1 MRLVLGS
8 MTGWVG
14 FALRTKTFNVL
25 PGRPAATERG
35 GHGTRG
41 GWRDKIEADNSNN
54 SARCAEA
61 KAASF
66 LACRQP
72 QQFFLQCCKSLY
84 FCAGWRL
91 VTEDKE
97 RAQGNG
103 GGR

>member
-41 GWRDKIEADNSNN
+41 GWRDKIEADNSIMN
-54 SARCAEA
+54 SARDLPRRRLLAFSLVGSRSNSFCG
-61 KAASF
+61 AASHF
-66 LACRQP
+66 TSVLA
-72 QQFFLQCCKSLY
+72 
-84 FCAGWRL
+84 GDW
-91 VTEDKE
+91 
-97 RAQGNG
+97 
-103 GGR
+103 